1 MKLYICNKCEKVFF
15 PTEVPLVLDE
25 DKIPNSCPK
34 CGGKLVEFY
43 PDFTHREKEREG
55 EGDNFNYLDEFCNQL
70 KRIKSISPEF
80 RIGQIIYLINHKLL
94 DDWDFF
100 YIEDKDYV
108 EIAENYA
115 DKLERERE
123 KEREERKAR

>member
-1 MKLYICNKCEKVFF
+1 MKLYICDKCGKAFF
-15 PTEVPLVLDE
+15 PTEVSSILDE
-25 DKIPNSCPK
+25 VPNSCPK
-34 CGGKLVEFY
+34 CGGKLAEFY
-43 PDFTHREKEREG
+43 PNFTHREKEG
-55 EGDNFNYLDEFCNQL
+55 ERDSFGYLDEFCNQL

-108 EIAENYA
+108 EIVENYA
-115 DKLERERE
+115 DKLERERRE
-123 KEREERKAR
+123 KE

>member
-1 MKLYICNKCEKVFF
+1 MKLYICDKCGKAFF
-15 PTEVPLVLDE
+15 PTEVLSVLDE

-43 PDFTHREKEREG
+43 PKREEDEFG
-55 EGDNFNYLDEFCNQL
+55 YLDEFCNQL
-70 KRIKSISPEF
+70 KRVKSISPEF

-123 KEREERKAR
+123 KEREERKER

>member
-1 MKLYICNKCEKVFF
+1 MKLYICDKCEKVFF
-15 PTEVPLVLDE
+15 PTEVPSVLDE

-43 PDFTHREKEREG
+43 PKREE
-55 EGDNFNYLDEFCNQL
+55 EGDDFGYLDEFCNQL
-70 KRIKSISPEF
+70 KRIKSISPEL

-115 DKLERERE
+115 DKLEREKRE
-123 KEREERKAR
+123 RGGKRER

>member
-1 MKLYICNKCEKVFF
+1 MKLYICDKCEKVFF
-15 PTEVPLVLDE
+15 PTEAPSVLDE
-25 DKIPNSCPK
+25 VPNSCPK

-43 PDFTHREKEREG
+43 PKREEER
-55 EGDNFNYLDEFCNQL
+55 DSFNYLDEFCNQL

-115 DKLERERE
+115 DKLERE
-123 KEREERKAR
+123 KREEREIR

>member
-1 MKLYICNKCEKVFF
+1 MKLYICDKCEKVFF
-15 PTEVPLVLDE
+15 PTEVPSVLDE

-43 PDFTHREKEREG
+43 PKR
-55 EGDNFNYLDEFCNQL
+55 EGDNFGYLDEFCNQL
-70 KRIKSISPEF
+70 KRIKSISPEL

-115 DKLERERE
+115 DKLEREKRE
-123 KEREERKAR
+123 KREGRGKE

>member
-1 MKLYICNKCEKVFF
+1 MKLYICDKCGKAFF
-15 PTEVPLVLDE
+15 PTEVPSVLDE
-25 DKIPNSCPK
+25 DKIPNSCSK
-34 CGGKLVEFY
+34 CGGKLVEFH
-43 PDFTHREKEREG
+43 PKREEDDFG
-55 EGDNFNYLDEFCNQL
+55 YLDEFCNQL

-108 EIAENYA
+108 KIAENYA
-115 DKLERERE
+115 DKLEKEKREGRE
-123 KEREERKAR
+123 KK

>member
-1 MKLYICNKCEKVFF
+1 MKLYICDKCGKAFF
-15 PTEVPLVLDE
+15 PTEVPSVLDE

-34 CGGKLVEFY
+34 CGGKLAEFY
-43 PDFTHREKEREG
+43 PKREEDE
-55 EGDNFNYLDEFCNQL
+55 FSYLDEFCNQL
-70 KRIKSISPEF
+70 KRIKSISPEL

>member
-1 MKLYICNKCEKVFF
+1 MKLYICDKCGKAFF
-15 PTEVPLVLDE
+15 PTEVLSVLDE

-43 PDFTHREKEREG
+43 PKREEDEFG
-55 EGDNFNYLDEFCNQL
+55 YLDEFCNQL
-70 KRIKSISPEF
+70 KRVKSISPEF

-115 DKLERERE
+115 DKLEREKEKE
-123 KEREERKAR
+123 KEREERKER